1 MRVARFAASLEALAV
16 LVAIACVPVAAL
28 AGPICSP
35 ICRSRPNFDF
45 DADGK
50 VDLIRSGP
58 TGIRVDLLDG
68 TAVVGRRSF
77 PNAGGRYALK
87 AVGRLD
93 GDDNSDFIS
102 QGNGVARVTF
112 VGASGTG
119 AARTLFLADGGGAW
133 QVVGVADVNGDG
145 IDEILFAGPGALRIA
160 DIASGAPVYRYLA
173 TGGGDWIYELAA
185 DLNGDASKDL
195 VFRGRGAAN
204 GWIRVNRNGG
214 DANVQFF
221 PQGGGAWSLR
231 LAADLDD
238 DGVDDLVDVAS
249 DPSAVGFDRVRI
261 FDKLG
266 NGTPAATGFVPTAG
280 GAFALKAS
288 GDFSGD
294 GKADLG
300 YDGSTSLRIVAMN
313 GANALGTIFPPNDGG
328 VFQLA
333 RMGDTNADG
342 RSDLITTNATG
353 DVRIQLSNGAGATT
367 KSALIAQ
374 AGVSG
379 F

>member
-1 MRVARFAASLEALAV
+1 MRVARLAASLEALAV
-16 LVAIACVPVAAL
+16 LVAIACAPIAAL

-68 TAVVGRRSF
+68 TAVVGKGSF
-77 PNAGGRYALK
+77 PNAGGSFVLK
-87 AVGRLD
+87 AVGRLNA
-93 GDDNSDFIS
+93 DDNSDFIS
-102 QGNGVARVTF
+102 QGNGVTRVTF
-112 VGASGTG
+112 VNATGTG
-119 AARTLFLADGGGAW
+119 VAGTLFLGDGGGAW

-145 IDEILFAGPGALRIA
+145 IDEILFAGPSALRIA

-173 TGGGDWIYELAA
+173 TGGGAWTYALAA
-185 DLNGDASKDL
+185 DLNGDARKDL
-195 VFRGRGAAN
+195 VFRGSGSAN
-204 GWIRVNRNGG
+204 GLIRVNRNGG
-214 DANVQFF
+214 IANVQFF

-231 LAADLDD
+231 LAADLDN

-249 DPSAVGFDRVRI
+249 NPQEVGFDRVRI

-266 NGTPAATGFVPTAG
+266 NGTPSATGFVPTGG

-294 GKADLG
+294 GKADLA
-300 YDGSTSLRIVAMN
+300 YDGPTAFRIVAMN
-313 GANALGTIFPPNDGG
+313 GANPLGTIFAPNGTGD
-328 VFQLA
+328 FRLA

-353 DVRIQLSNGAGATT
+353 DVRIQLSNGPGATT
-367 KSALIAQ
+367 KSAVIAQ
-374 AGVSG
+374 AGVSE

>member
-1 MRVARFAASLEALAV
+1 MRVARLAASLEALAV
-16 LVAIACVPVAAL
+16 LAAIACAPSAAL

-35 ICRSRPNFDF
+35 VCRSRPNFDF

-50 VDLIRSGP
+50 VDLIRSGA

-68 TAVVGRRSF
+68 TAVVGKGCF
-77 PNAGGRYALK
+77 PNAGGSYVLK
-87 AVGRLD
+87 AVGRLNH
-93 GDDNSDFIS
+93 DDNSDFVS
-102 QGNGVARVTF
+102 QGNGAARVTF
-112 VGASGTG
+112 VSANGTG
-119 AARTLFLADGGGAW
+119 VAGTLFLGDGGGAW

-145 IDEILFAGPGALRIA
+145 IDEILFAGAGALRIA
-160 DIASGAPVYRYLA
+160 NIASGAPAYSYLA
-173 TGGGDWIYELAA
+173 TGGGAWTYALAA

-195 VFRGRGAAN
+195 VFRGSGAAN
-204 GWIRVNRNGG
+204 GLIRVNRNGG
-214 DANVQFF
+214 VANVQFF

-231 LAADLDD
+231 LAADLDN

-249 DPSAVGFDRVRI
+249 NPPALGFDRVRI

-266 NGTPAATGFVPTAG
+266 NGTPTVIGFVPTGG
-280 GAFALKAS
+280 GAFVLKAS

-300 YDGSTSLRIVAMN
+300 YDGSASFRIVAMN
-313 GANALGTIFPPNDGG
+313 GANALGAIFPPNDGG
-328 VFQLA
+328 VFKLA

-342 RSDLITTNATG
+342 RSDLITTNAAG
-353 DVRIQLSNGAGATT
+353 DVRIQLSNGPGATT

-374 AGVSG
+374 AGGSG